1 MLSTII
7 FLAILLPYMI
17 LFLLP
22 IVGMYFYLQKYY
34 SNTTR
39 ELRRLDSIAKSP
51 VFAAFQE
58 TLDGITTSPSLLFIY
73 LLLFFQWIRIGYSE
87 GLFQTREFHS
97 SLWTWT
103 HGYQCAAVLAEC
115 NYQSLDRYA
124 SEYSLF
130 LILIHIFRATVGV
143 FGYLYIMCMC
153 LGGSI
158 FEKPYRCRIGGAR
171 SHNGE

>member
-1 MLSTII
+1 MSYALILVAIMLSTII

-73 LLLFFQWIRIGYSE
+73 LLLFFQ
-87 GLFQTREFHS
+87 
-97 SLWTWT
+97 
-103 HGYQCAAVLAEC
+103 
-115 NYQSLDRYA
+115 
-124 SEYSLF
+124 
-130 LILIHIFRATVGV
+130 
-143 FGYLYIMCMC
+143 
-153 LGGSI
+153 
-158 FEKPYRCRIGGAR
+158 
-171 SHNGE
+171 